1 LFLVLKDNKGVSMTL
16 EKRPSFTVLTGLLDS
31 IEESSEKTE
40 AYMEDIKAIIGNYH
54 KLD

>member
-1 LFLVLKDNKGVSMTL
+1 LFLVLKDNKRVSMIL
-16 EKRPSFTVLTGLLDS
+16 EKRPSFAALTDLLDS

-40 AYMEDIKAIIGNYH
+40 RYMEDIKAIIGNYH